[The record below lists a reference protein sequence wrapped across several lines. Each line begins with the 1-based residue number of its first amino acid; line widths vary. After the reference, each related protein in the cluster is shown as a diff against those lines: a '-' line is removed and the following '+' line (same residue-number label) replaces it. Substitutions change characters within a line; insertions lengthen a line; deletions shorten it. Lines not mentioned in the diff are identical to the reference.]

1 MSNDL
6 IDAMANLIFY
16 QSLTEI
22 KQRYGVK
29 TISGLSNVSHSLPQR
44 RLINRYFLANCMN
57 LGMDA
62 AILDPLDV
70 HIITAI
76 TVTNLLMNKDRFAR
90 KYLQAYR
97 DGILQG

>member
-1 MSNDL
+1 
-6 IDAMANLIFY
+6 
-16 QSLTEI
+16 
-22 KQRYGVK
+22 
-29 TISGLSNVSHSLPQR
+29 
-44 RLINRYFLANCMN
+44 MN